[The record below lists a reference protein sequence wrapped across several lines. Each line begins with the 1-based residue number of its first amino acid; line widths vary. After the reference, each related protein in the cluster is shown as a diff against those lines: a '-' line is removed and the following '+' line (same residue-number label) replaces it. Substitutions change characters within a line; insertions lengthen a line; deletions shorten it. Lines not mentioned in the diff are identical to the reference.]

1 MRENLNVDVRNYTFL
16 EKLEQLPF
24 IEKLWLR
31 MFDDRNFT
39 SHNYGQ
45 ESADDVYAR
54 IKTYYP
60 EMKAVYEK
68 LKQLSID
75 P

>member
-1 MRENLNVDVRNYTFL
+1 
-16 EKLEQLPF
+16 
-24 IEKLWLR
+24 

-60 EMKAVYEK
+60 EMKAVYET